1 MTVTADQASR
11 LRALIASAPREV
23 AAARPAAPDVLPPD
37 QAPIVTVASGKGGVG
52 KTTLAVNTAVVLA
65 KRGLRV
71 TLVDLDIGVAN
82 ADVLLGLSAQRRL
95 TRADLRSGQ
104 LERAS
109 VETPYGFTLIPGPA
123 GGASAARLDAP
134 DLDGIL
140 TGLERLRA
148 TCDLVLVDTGA
159 GVGLE
164 SVTLASTADHTVVVT
179 TPEPASIADAY
190 AMIKCV
196 AHAHRR
202 AGETARPP
210 LLVVSA
216 AAGKRDAA
224 DACSRISRTT
234 KHFLQLAV
242 RPIGA
247 IRRDAR
253 VERAARSRVPV
264 VAAAPLA
271 GASRDLTRC
280 ARALWGV
287 CAGARAAQNFETV
300 QGAARPGR

>member
-1 MTVTADQASR
+1 MTATADQASR
-11 LRALIASAPREV
+11 LRALIASAPRERAADRGV
-23 AAARPAAPDVLPPD
+23 APAALPPD
-37 QAPIVTVASGKGGVG
+37 QAPIVAVASGKGGVG
-52 KTTLAVNTAVVLA
+52 KTTFAVNTAVALA

-82 ADVLLGLSAQRRL
+82 ADLLLGLHAQRRL
-95 TRADLRSGQ
+95 TRADLRAGQ
-104 LERAS
+104 LERAAT
-109 VETPYGFTLIPGPA
+109 VTPYTFTLIPGPT
-123 GGASAARLDAP
+123 GSASAARLDAP

-202 AGETARPP
+202 ADETPRPP
-210 LLVVSA
+210 LLVVNA

-224 DACSRISRTT
+224 GAYGRISRTT
-234 KHFLQLAV
+234 KHFLQLKVVPLGAV
-242 RPIGA
+242 
-247 IRRDAR
+247 RRDAR

-280 ARALWGV
+280 ARTLWGV
-287 CAGARAAQNFETV
+287 CASARAAQNLETV
-300 QGAARPGR
+300 QDTRRPGR